1 MEPQKPSIRTLAA
14 ASGYSAATV
23 SMALRGLGRIP
34 PETRKKIE
42 QVAAEGGYM
51 RDLEMSR
58 LMSRAR
64 RPAQAVDREVLAFL
78 AEVPIGPNPDPRSP
92 WLHGMFHGARA
103 AARLQGCDLEHVT
116 LGADPRA
123 QKALSRSLRARGIR
137 GLIVGP
143 VTTWSPVVLALNWD
157 HFAAVELGST
167 IQKPLLH
174 RVERGF
180 YDDILEA
187 FGHLR
192 AGGYRR
198 IGLAL
203 HAERLEFM
211 RHMPEATLLYFQKKH
226 PDMVPVAPMHVAHEW
241 SREGLES
248 WLREQK
254 PDVILVYEPDVP
266 QWLKELKVRVPRD
279 LGVFYLSSTGG
290 RQSGL
295 VPDLDLLTG
304 EAVHLLI
311 RMVGGAEWGIPRRAR
326 SHRFHNLFNQGATIT
341 RGGGTLTLLSFI
353 AADLLVFC
361 G

>member
-1 MEPQKPSIRTLAA
+1 MKPQKPSIRTLAA
-14 ASGYSAATV
+14 ASGYSVATV

-42 QVAAEGGYM
+42 EVAVESGYM

-64 RPAQAVDREVLAFL
+64 RPSQAVEREVLAFL
-78 AEVPIGPNPDPRSP
+78 AEVPIGPKPDPRSP
-92 WLHGMFHGARA
+92 WLHGMFHAARA
-103 AARLQGCDLEHVT
+103 AARLQGCEMEYVSI
-116 LGADPRA
+116 GPDPRT
-123 QKALSRSLRARGIR
+123 QKKLSRSLRNRGIR
-137 GLIVGP
+137 GLLVGP
-143 VTTWSPVVLALNWD
+143 VTTWSPAVLALNWD

-180 YDDILEA
+180 YDDLLEA
-187 FGHLR
+187 FERLR
-192 AGGYRR
+192 AAGYRR

-203 HAERLEFM
+203 PAERLEFM
-211 RHMPEATLLYFQKKH
+211 HHMPEATLLYFQKKH
-226 PDMVPVAPMHVAHEW
+226 PDMVPIEPMHVAHEW
-241 SREGLES
+241 SQEGLIS
-248 WLREQK
+248 WLREDK
-254 PDVILVYEPDVP
+254 PDVILVYEPNAP
-266 QWLKELKVRVPRD
+266 RWLAELKVRVPRD

-311 RMVGGAEWGIPRRAR
+311 RMVGGAEWGLPRRAR
-326 SHRFHNLFNQGATIT
+326 SHRFHNLFHQGATIK
-341 RGGGTLTLLSFI
+341 RGGGK
-353 AADLLVFC
+353 

>member
-1 MEPQKPSIRTLAA
+1 MKSQKPSIRTLAA
-14 ASGYSAATV
+14 ASGYSVATV

-42 QVAAEGGYM
+42 KVAAESGYM

-64 RPAQAVDREVLAFL
+64 RPAQAAEREVLAFL
-78 AEVPIGPNPDPRSP
+78 ADNPIGPKPETPSTWLHEVFHAARSAARLMGYEMEHVAIGPDPR
-92 WLHGMFHGARA
+92 
-103 AARLQGCDLEHVT
+103 T
-116 LGADPRA
+116 
-123 QKALSRSLRARGIR
+123 QKKLSLSLRNRGIR
-137 GLIVGP
+137 GLLVGP
-143 VTTWSPVVLALNWD
+143 VTTWSPAVLALNWD

-180 YDDILEA
+180 YDDLLEA
-187 FGHLR
+187 YGHLR
-192 AGGYRR
+192 AWGYHR

-203 HAERLEFM
+203 PPVRNKFM
-211 RHMPEATLLYFQKKH
+211 RQMPEATLLYFQQEH
-226 PDMVPVAPMHVAHEW
+226 SDMMPVAPMHVSHEW
-241 SREGLES
+241 SREGIAR
-248 WLREQK
+248 WLHEEK
-254 PDVILVYEPDVP
+254 PDVILVYEPDAP
-266 QWLKELKVRVPRD
+266 RWLAELKVRVPRD

-311 RMVGGAEWGIPRRAR
+311 RMVGGAEWGLPRRAR
-326 SHRFHNLFNQGATIT
+326 SHRFRNLFHRGATIK
-341 RGGGTLTLLSFI
+341 RGGGK
-353 AADLLVFC
+353 